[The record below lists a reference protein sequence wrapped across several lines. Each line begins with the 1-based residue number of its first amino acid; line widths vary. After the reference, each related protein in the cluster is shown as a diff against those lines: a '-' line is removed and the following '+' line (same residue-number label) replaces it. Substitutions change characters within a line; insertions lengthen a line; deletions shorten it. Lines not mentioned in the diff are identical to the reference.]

1 MVEVLNTVYPQKVG
15 GKIEIAG
22 IMAQVWYSKSVNN
35 KRFFKD
41 SVDF

>member
-1 MVEVLNTVYPQKVG
+1 MVEVLNTVHPQKVG